1 MNLLD
6 YSFTNKLKRSE
17 ILIVKL
23 DGETGKTIPAA
34 VTGFEILDSDG
45 NRIELTDSDGNKVS
59 VFYTDETGKIKLPE
73 KLTYGTYQLVETE
86 APEGYVLD
94 IEPVDFAVTEDG
106 VVVTVEKNNS
116 PQKGTISV
124 NKTGEAFTTV
134 SNDNGVYT
142 PVFSETNLEG
152 AEFEIYAAEDIY
164 TPDGTL
170 RIAKGDLADTIIT
183 GSDCTAS
190 SKELYLGTY
199 QIIETKAPYGYVTET
214 GEFLATI
221 EYAGQN
227 VEITN
232 AAASFSNSYQGVKI
246 SLEKYLEQS
255 EKYGVGS
262 NGEYLNIAFGLFA
275 AEEITAADN
284 VRARLSTADFGIG
297 SVLFSK
303 TTRLADIPPFL

>member
-1 MNLLD
+1 M
-6 YSFTNKLKRSE
+6 
-17 ILIVKL
+17 
-23 DGETGKTIPAA
+23 
-34 VTGFEILDSDG
+34 
-45 NRIELTDSDGNKVS
+45 
-59 VFYTDETGKIKLPE
+59 
-73 KLTYGTYQLVETE
+73 
-86 APEGYVLD
+86 
-94 IEPVDFAVTEDG
+94 TEDG
-106 VVVTVEKNNS
+106 AVVTVEKNNS

-183 GSDCTAS
+183 GSDGTAS

-214 GEFLATI
+214 GELLATI

-232 AAASFSNSYQGVKI
+232 AAASFSNNYQGVKI

-275 AEEITAADN
+275 AEEITAAD
-284 VRARLSTADFGIG
+284 G
-297 SVLFSK
+297 SVIPKDGLIETAYLSEDMTTGFNTKLPFGNYYVRETSTDEHYVVDETKYPVEFSYAGQETSVQEIAVNDGAAIDNILTVSYTHLTLP
-303 TTRLADIPPFL
+303 TT